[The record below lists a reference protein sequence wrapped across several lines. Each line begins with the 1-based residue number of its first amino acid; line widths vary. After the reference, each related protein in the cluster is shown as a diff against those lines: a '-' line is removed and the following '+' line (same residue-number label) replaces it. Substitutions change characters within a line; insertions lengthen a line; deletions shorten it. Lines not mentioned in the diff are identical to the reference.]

1 VPDRPTPC
9 SASEIEVTPEMIKA
23 GATVLLN
30 DPFLNLGLGE
40 ARNIAE
46 KIILCALTAC
56 SRKNL

>member
-1 VPDRPTPC
+1 
-9 SASEIEVTPEMIKA
+9 MIKA